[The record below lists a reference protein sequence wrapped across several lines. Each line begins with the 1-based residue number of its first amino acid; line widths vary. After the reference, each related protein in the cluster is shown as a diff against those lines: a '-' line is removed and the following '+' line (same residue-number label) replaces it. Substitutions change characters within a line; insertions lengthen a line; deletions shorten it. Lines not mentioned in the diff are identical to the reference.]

1 MVLQGWIMRRSLR
14 GLAGIGVAGTASII
28 GGALCLRQVHLR
40 SSPVVEA
47 AEQQLRAADAV
58 RVLLGS
64 AVVSTSGVVG
74 GYTDPV
80 GGTACVTLPIV
91 SEGGVRAVARVEA
104 EAEWV
109 VAQAHAEARGE
120 TPPEPTKAETC
131 RWLLRHL
138 EVELEAP
145 NSAPNAS
152 ASSTALTLYSLP
164 KNTPLSAWAPSRAPS
179 ALPRWLRALLPE
191 PSAVAQ
197 ADNTP
202 RLIAV
207 GAMAISAHLLVFV
220 MLHRRMITEQM
231 LRRAE
236 TMLTLPETPTHA
248 ALADRAFE
256 LATSAVG
263 PEAAKRLMRSAG
275 APLYGHSDGKRV
287 LAFTSLKTQQEFFF
301 KAERF
306 FPAAP
311 SQSQRARG
319 AQQPS
324 KEEWTL
330 THVAV
335 APTINYSQRLA
346 KLPADANE
354 MALLETML
362 SVETQP
368 LEVGMGNRHVVVPIV
383 APRES
388 R

>member
-14 GLAGIGVAGTASII
+14 GLAGIGVAGTTSII
-28 GGALCLRQVHLR
+28 GGALVLRQVHLR

-58 RVLLGS
+58 RELLGS

-80 GGTACVTLPIV
+80 GGTACITLPIV
-91 SEGGVRAVARVEA
+91 SEGGVRGVARVEA

-109 VAQAHAEARGE
+109 IAQAHAEARGE
-120 TPPEPTKAETC
+120 TPPEATKAETC

-145 NSAPNAS
+145 NSASNAS
-152 ASSTALTLYSLP
+152 SSALTLYSLP

-179 ALPRWLRALLPE
+179 VLPRWLRSLLPE
-191 PSAVAQ
+191 PTAVAQ

-207 GAMAISAHLLVFV
+207 GVMAISAHILVFV

-236 TMLTLPETPTHA
+236 TMLTLPETPTHD
-248 ALADRAFE
+248 ALAGRAFE
-256 LATSAVG
+256 IATSAMG

-275 APLYGHSDGKRV
+275 APLYGHSDDKRV
-287 LAFTSLKTQQEFFF
+287 LAFTSLKSQQEFFF

-306 FPAAP
+306 VPPTTA
-311 SQSQRARG
+311 QSQRAR
-319 AQQPS
+319 AQQPN

-346 KLPADANE
+346 QLPTDANE

-362 SVETQP
+362 SVETKP
-368 LEVGMGNRHVVVPIV
+368 LDVGMGNRHVVVPL
-383 APRES
+383 RGS
-388 R
+388 K